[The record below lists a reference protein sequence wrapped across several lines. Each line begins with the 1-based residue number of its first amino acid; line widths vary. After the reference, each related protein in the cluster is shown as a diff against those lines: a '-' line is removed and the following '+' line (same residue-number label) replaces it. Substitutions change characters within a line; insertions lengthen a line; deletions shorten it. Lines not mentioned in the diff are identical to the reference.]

1 MISRRLLRIKVLHIL
16 YAYFKTDDPS
26 INKFEKELFHSIEK
40 TYELYFYFLLLSTE
54 LQKLE
59 DDRITLGKNKRIPT
73 EEDLNPNTKF
83 LNNRVI
89 NQINVNS
96 QLLRYINEKGVGWA
110 NNPEFVKKLYKLITS
125 NQYFHLYMES
135 EQDSYEWDKKVL
147 VKIYSEDILNHE
159 PLYQLLEEESIY
171 WNDDVDFVISMIIK
185 TLKGFRASDNEDARL
200 MPMFKNEEDRDFVKN
215 LYRKAILKSDDNLK
229 LISEYTKNWDV
240 DRIAFMD
247 ILLMQTALAEITEFP
262 SIPVKVTLNEYIEIS
277 KFYST
282 NKSSTFI
289 NGILDKIVN
298 KLRRENKIQKQGRGL
313 IGEFNQKT

>member
-1 MISRRLLRIKVLHIL
+1 
-16 YAYFKTDDPS
+16 
-26 INKFEKELFHSIEK
+26 
-40 TYELYFYFLLLSTE
+40 
-54 LQKLE
+54 
-59 DDRITLGKNKRIPT
+59 
-73 EEDLNPNTKF
+73 
-83 LNNRVI
+83 
-89 NQINVNS
+89 
-96 QLLRYINEKGVGWA
+96 
-110 NNPEFVKKLYKLITS
+110 
-125 NQYFHLYMES
+125 MES

-147 VKIYSEDILNHE
+147 VKVYSEDILNYE
-159 PLYQLLEEESIY
+159 PIYQLLEEESIY

-185 TLKGFRASDNEDARL
+185 TLKSFKAHDGEDARL

-247 ILLMQTALAEITEFP
+247 ILLMQTALAEIIEFP

-298 KLRRENKIQKQGRGL
+298 KLRSENKIQKLGRGL
-313 IGEFNQKT
+313 IGEFK

>member
-16 YAYFKTDDPS
+16 YAYFKTDSPS

-40 TYELYFYFLLLSTE
+40 SYELYFYFLLLSTE

-59 DDRITLGKNKRIPT
+59 EERILLGKNKRIPT

-83 LNNRVI
+83 LKNRVI
-89 NQINVNS
+89 NQIKENS
-96 QLLRYINEKGVGWA
+96 QLLRFINEKGISWA
-110 NNPEFVKKLYKLITS
+110 KNPEFVKKIYKLVTG
-125 NQYFHLYMES
+125 NQYFHLYMQS

-147 VKIYSEDILNHE
+147 VKIYSEDILNYE

-171 WNDDVDFVISMIIK
+171 WNDDVDFVISIIIK
-185 TLKGFRASDNEDARL
+185 TLKGFKAPDGEDARL
-200 MPMFKNEEDRDFVKN
+200 MPMFKNEEDREFVKN
-215 LYRKAILKSDDNLK
+215 LYRKSILKGDDNLK

-247 ILLMQTALAEITEFP
+247 ILLMQIALAEVTEFP

-298 KLRRENKIQKQGRGL
+298 KLRSENKIQKQGRGL
-313 IGEFNQKT
+313 IGEFK

>member
-16 YAYFKTDDPS
+16 YAYFKTDSPS

-54 LQKLE
+54 LQRLE
-59 DDRITLGKNKRIPT
+59 EDRITLGKNKRIPT

-83 LNNRVI
+83 LDNRLI
-89 NQINVNS
+89 NQIKINN
-96 QLLRYINEKGVGWA
+96 QLIRYLNEKGIGWA
-110 NNPEFVKKLYKLITS
+110 NNPEFVKSLYKLVTS

-135 EQDSYEWDKKVL
+135 EQDSYEWDKKLL
-147 VKIYSEDILNHE
+147 VKIYSEDVLNYE

-185 TLKGFRASDNEDARL
+185 TLKGFKAPDGEDARL

-215 LYRKAILKSDDNLK
+215 LYRKTILKSDDNLK

-298 KLRRENKIQKQGRGL
+298 KLRGENKIQKQGRGL
-313 IGEFNQKT
+313 IGEFK

>member
-16 YAYFKTDDPS
+16 YAYFKTDSPS

-59 DDRITLGKNKRIPT
+59 DERITLGKNKRIPT

-83 LNNRVI
+83 LDNRVI
-89 NQINVNS
+89 NQIRENT
-96 QLLRYINEKGVGWA
+96 QLIKYLNEKGVGWV
-110 NNPEFVKKLYKLITS
+110 NNPEFVKKLYKLVVG
-125 NQYFHLYMES
+125 NQYFNLYMES
-135 EQDSYEWDKKVL
+135 EQNSYEWDKKLL
-147 VKIYSEDILNHE
+147 VKIYSEDILNYE

-171 WNDDVDFVISMIIK
+171 WNDDVDFVIGMIIK
-185 TLKGFRASDNEDARL
+185 TLKNFKAPDAEDARL
-200 MPMFKNEEDRDFVKN
+200 MPMFKNEEDREFVKN
-215 LYRKAILKSDDNLK
+215 LYRKAILKSDDNLN

-247 ILLMQTALAEITEFP
+247 ILLMQMALAEITEFP

-298 KLRRENKIQKQGRGL
+298 KLRSENKIQKQGRGL
-313 IGEFNQKT
+313 IGEFK